1 MVNGIGKRI
10 RSPCKRRGKKNA
22 YRYKYNDFRPKSAV
36 PTTVKV
42 TYARLVSEI
51 RPHKSETHRVR
62 MTVGGNL
69 LDYADDTSS
78 PKVALTTSKILFN
91 SIVSTQNVKFLG
103 LDIKNFY
110 LQTKLPN
117 SQWMKFLINLIPT
130 EIIQ

>member
-1 MVNGIGKRI
+1 MPTGTNTMI
-10 RSPCKRRGKKNA
+10 
-22 YRYKYNDFRPKSAV
+22 FHPKSTV
-36 PTTVKV
+36 PTTTKV
-42 TYARLVSEI
+42 TYVRLVSEI
-51 RPHKSETHRVR
+51 RPHKSEIHRIR

-69 LDYADDTSS
+69 LEYADHTSS
-78 PKVALTTSKILFN
+78 PTVALLIYKILFN
-91 SIVSTQNVKFLG
+91 GIVSMQNAKFLG